1 MVDIKQILHDEIVKN
16 RQNLGVSSIK
26 TYISILSNLNK
37 KMNGDPNLEWFQ
49 TDHVKILDYLD
60 DKNDQ
65 TKKTTLSALFI
76 LTGLKEYQIEMN
88 SIMKK
93 VNDIYKDQKM
103 NTKQEENWISID
115 EIQRKYDALHLNAI
129 SMLNKKK
136 ILNENV
142 MIEFL
147 LMSFLSGILI
157 PPRRSLDFSELK
169 IRNFDVKTD
178 NYYKS
183 GKLYFNKYKTSKTY
197 GLQIVD
203 LPKELNTILKKWIK
217 INTKD
222 FMIYSSNGK
231 QLSCPQITRI
241 LNKIFGK
248 RISTSMLRHVYLT
261 NIYKDV
267 PKINQMQDLANE
279 MGHSVSTALEYIK
292 R

>member
-1 MVDIKQILHDEIVKN
+1 MVDIKQILHDEIIKN
-16 RQNLGVSSIK
+16 RPNLGISSIK
-26 TYISILSNLNK
+26 TYLSILSNLNK
-37 KMNGDPNLEWFQ
+37 QMNGDKNLDWFQ

-60 DKNDQ
+60 KKNDQ
-65 TKKTTLSALFI
+65 TKKTTLAALYI
-76 LTGLKEYQIEMN
+76 LTGLKEYQTVMN

-115 EIQRKYDALHLNAI
+115 EIRTKYDDLHLEAI

-142 MIEFL
+142 MMEFL

-203 LPKELNTILKKWIK
+203 LPKELNTILKKWIE

-222 FMIYSSNGK
+222 YMIYSTNGK
-231 QLSCPQITRI
+231 KISCPQITRI
-241 LNKIFGK
+241 LNI
-248 RISTSMLRHVYLT
+248 RIL
-261 NIYKDV
+261 
-267 PKINQMQDLANE
+267 
-279 MGHSVSTALEYIK
+279 
-292 R
+292 

>member
-1 MVDIKQILHDEIVKN
+1 
-16 RQNLGVSSIK
+16 
-26 TYISILSNLNK
+26 
-37 KMNGDPNLEWFQ
+37 
-49 TDHVKILDYLD
+49 
-60 DKNDQ
+60 
-65 TKKTTLSALFI
+65 
-76 LTGLKEYQIEMN
+76 MN

-115 EIQRKYDALHLNAI
+115 EIKRKYDGLHLEAI

-142 MIEFL
+142 MMEFL
-147 LMSFLSGILI
+147 LMSFLSGILL
-157 PPRRSLDFSELK
+157 PPRRSLDYSELK

-183 GKLYFNKYKTSKTY
+183 SKFYFNKYKTAKTY

-217 INTKD
+217 INNKD

-231 QLSCPQITRI
+231 QISCSQIT
-241 LNKIFGK
+241 KIGK
-248 RISTSMLRHVYLT
+248 AHV
-261 NIYKDV
+261 
-267 PKINQMQDLANE
+267 
-279 MGHSVSTALEYIK
+279 
-292 R
+292 

>member
-16 RQNLGVSSIK
+16 RPTLGISSIK
-26 TYISILSNLNK
+26 TYISILINLNK
-37 KMNGDPNLEWFQ
+37 KLNGDQNIEWFQ
-49 TDHVKILDYLD
+49 TDHGKILNYLD

-65 TKKTTLSALFI
+65 TKKTTLSALYV

-115 EIQRKYDALHLNAI
+115 EIKTKYDALHLEAN

-142 MIEFL
+142 MMEFL

-183 GKLYFNKYKTSKTY
+183 GKLYFNKYKTAKTY

-217 INTKD
+217 INNKD

-231 QLSCPQITRI
+231 QLSCSQITRI

-248 RISTSMLRHVYLT
+248 RISTSMLRHIYLT
-261 NIYKDV
+261 NLYKDV

-279 MGHSVSTALEYIK
+279 MGHSVSTALEYVK

>member
-1 MVDIKQILHDEIVKN
+1 MVDIKQIIHDEIIQN
-16 RQNLGVSSIK
+16 RPNLGISSIK
-26 TYISILSNLNK
+26 TYISILINLNK
-37 KMNGDPNLEWFQ
+37 KMDGDKNLEWFK
-49 TDHVKILDYLD
+49 TDHIKILNYLD
-60 DKNDQ
+60 EKNDQ
-65 TKKTTLSALFI
+65 TKKTTLSALYI

-93 VNDIYKDQKM
+93 VNEIYKDQKM

-115 EIQRKYDALHLNAI
+115 EIKTKYDALHLEAN

-142 MIEFL
+142 MMEFL
-147 LMSFLSGILI
+147 LMSFLSGILL
-157 PPRRSLDFSELK
+157 PPRRSLDYSEMK
-169 IRNFDVKTD
+169 IRNFDAKTD

-183 GKLYFNKYKTSKTY
+183 GKFYFNRYKTSKTY

-217 INTKD
+217 INNKD

-231 QLSCPQITRI
+231 QVSCPQITRI

-261 NIYKDV
+261 NVYKDV
-267 PKINQMQDLANE
+267 PFQ
-279 MGHSVSTALEYIK
+279 
-292 R
+292 